1 MIDIKFKD
9 EQQEELPNIEMEME
23 ENKMEDYEKAVDE
36 LCNTLNWVLKRFVKA
51 MGTCFNKKQLLQVNT
66 PIESLCLSKRSYHCL
81 KRANINTVEELSSR
95 NKWQL
100 MNIRNLGHGS
110 LHEIISKL
118 ESYGI
123 KLMED

>member
-1 MIDIKFKD
+1 MINFEFKD
-9 EQQEELPNIEMEME
+9 EPNEELPNIEMEIK

-36 LCNTLNWVLKRFVKA
+36 LCNTLNWALKRFVKA
-51 MGTCFNKKQLLQVNT
+51 MATCFNQRKMLQVDT
-66 PIESLCLSKRSYHCL
+66 PIESLCLSKRSYNCL

-95 NKWQL
+95 TKWQL

-123 KLMED
+123 KLMGD